1 MGVIIEVRISARI
14 KSLKTT
20 QGIGLI
26 RIFTKLLASDNRAL
40 EYRIGKGIIHSTKKK
55 RRQHRD
61 KVA

>member
-1 MGVIIEVRISARI
+1 MGVIIEVRRSAKI

-20 QGIGLI
+20 HEIGLI
-26 RIFTKLLASDNRAL
+26 IVFPKLLASDHRAL